1 MIQAS
6 LLNIGVAGSSYGNES
21 NRPII
26 VRKSLF
32 GVWVGAQ
39 INVSSRWSQATTGI
53 ADSLV
58 TFRQVIWNK

>member
-32 GVWVGAQ
+32 GVWLGSD
-39 INVSSRWSQATTGI
+39 INMGSRWGYAASGVG
-53 ADSLV
+53 DSGV
-58 TFRQVIWNK
+58 TFRPVIWNK